1 MRRSSPE
8 DLKTLRRFLQAH
20 RFRHAKTST
29 VYACVLRDFQR
40 FVADHAP
47 GQPPSL
53 SIVQRWLQARRLQW
67 PLHMVCHRSRLIERF
82 LEWLQADGAI
92 TTNPFIELHRDYGR
106 HTPAIVRA
114 LLTEDVEAALQKLR
128 PVPRFG
134 SLLGPLMQE
143 HLTHMRSI
151 GYRYNVAER
160 QLLRFDRFLQR
171 HPDLAGAPL
180 ARLIDLWG
188 ASYPNPQ
195 HLHEAQQVGR
205 LLSKAMHRRD
215 PSVTVL
221 PIGADVYRR
230 ARQQQR
236 RPYLYTEEEIQKVL
250 LAAMSFTSPM
260 APLRPLCLYTMVVL
274 GYCVGL
280 RLGEIV
286 ALTLADVNL
295 QDESID
301 VRDTKF
307 FKSRKLP
314 LTSSVM
320 LALNKY
326 LAARKAAGAPMRMD
340 SGLFWNQQ
348 RGNRYSYGGIS
359 NLLIEVL
366 RRAGVKP
373 ARGSIGP
380 RVHDLRHAMVG
391 ARMRQWYRDGINPQ
405 SRLPYLATYLGH
417 KAITSTLIYLNITPD
432 VLHEASA
439 RARQIGVRA
448 LRTAGDSR

>member
-8 DLKTLRRFLQAH
+8 DVQTLQGFLQAH
-20 RFRHAKTST
+20 RFRKAKTST
-29 VYACVLRDFQR
+29 VYACMLRDFQC
-40 FVADHAP
+40 FVAEHAP

-53 SIVQRWLQARRLQW
+53 PTVEKWLRARRLQW
-67 PLHMVCHRSRLIERF
+67 PLHMVCHRARLIERF
-82 LEWLQADGAI
+82 LEWLQAKGAI
-92 TTNPFIELHRDYGR
+92 TTNPFVDLHRDYGR

-114 LLTEDVEAALQKLR
+114 LLSEDAEAALQKLR
-128 PVPRFG
+128 PLPRFG

-143 HLTHMRSI
+143 HVAQMRSI
-151 GYRYNVAER
+151 GRRYNAAER

-171 HPDLAGAPL
+171 RPELAGAPL
-180 ARLIDLWG
+180 ADLIDLWG
-188 ASYPNPQ
+188 TSDPHPQ
-195 HLHEAQQVGR
+195 HLLEAQQVGR
-205 LLSKAMHRRD
+205 LLSKEMHRRD
-215 PSVTVL
+215 PSVAVL
-221 PIGADVYRR
+221 PIGADVSRR

-236 RPYLYTEEEIQKVL
+236 RPHIYTEEEIQKVL
-250 LAAMSFTSPM
+250 VAALSFTSPM

-286 ALTLADVNL
+286 ALTLADVNV

-307 FKSRKLP
+307 CKSRKLP

-340 SGLFWNQQ
+340 SGLFWSQQ
-348 RGNRYSYGGIS
+348 RSDQYSYGGIS

-417 KAITSTLIYLNITPD
+417 KAITSTLIYLNITPE

>member
-8 DLKTLRRFLQAH
+8 DLNTLRRFLQAH
-20 RFRHAKTST
+20 RFCYAKTSI
-29 VYACVLRDFQR
+29 VYACVLRDFQC
-40 FVADHAP
+40 FVVEHAA

-53 SIVQRWLQARRLQW
+53 SIVQKWLRARRLKW
-67 PLHMVCHRSRLIERF
+67 PLHMVCHRARLIERF

-92 TTNPFIELHRDYGR
+92 TTNPFVELHRDYGQ

-114 LLTEDVEAALQKLR
+114 LLSGDVEAALQKLR

-143 HLTHMRSI
+143 HVTQMRSI
-151 GYRYNVAER
+151 GYRYDVAER
-160 QLLRFDRFLQR
+160 QLLRFDRFLQC
-171 HPDLAGAPL
+171 HPELAGAPL
-180 ARLIDLWG
+180 AKLIDFWG
-188 ASYPNPQ
+188 ASRPNPQ

-221 PIGADVYRR
+221 PIGANVYRR

-236 RPYLYTEEEIQKVL
+236 QPYPYTEEEIQKVL
-250 LAAMSFTSPM
+250 LAALSFPSPM

-286 ALTLADVNL
+286 ALTMADVHL

-307 FKSRKLP
+307 FKSRRLP

-320 LALNKY
+320 LALNEY
-326 LAARKAAGAPMRMD
+326 LTARKAAGAPMRME

-348 RGNRYSYGGIS
+348 RGDRYSYGGIS
-359 NLLIEVL
+359 NLLVQVL
-366 RRAGVKP
+366 RRTGIKA
-373 ARGSIGP
+373 ARGRIGP

-417 KAITSTLIYLNITPD
+417 KTIASTLIYLNITPE
-432 VLHEASA
+432 VLQEASE
-439 RARQIGVRA
+439 RARKIGVQA